1 MSPSSLL
8 FTSSPHIHAGDS
20 IPRIMHT
27 VILALMPATLM
38 AVLIFGWPALL
49 ILLITTATAMLTE
62 YLMMKIRNRPSP
74 LGDMS
79 AALTGILLALTL
91 PPHTPWWVCVVGGVF
106 AILLGKFVYGGLGFN
121 MFNPALIARV
131 FLLISFP
138 VELTSWPQPTGLF
151 GQKALSFMD
160 SLSLITTGHL
170 ASGKLVDAISA
181 ATPLGQYHV
190 VVGMGKSVRE
200 ALGGDYVFS
209 YFSAFTGFINGS
221 LGETSAIALALGGV
235 YLIRKR
241 IISWHIPVSMFAG
254 TLIPATIFWIVNGSK
269 YPDPLFHLLT
279 GGLVLGAFF
288 MATDMV
294 TSPVTP
300 LGQIIFGAGCGLLTY
315 IIRTWG
321 GYPEGVSFAIVIMN
335 ATVPLLDQYTHPVVY
350 GKAKKNV

>member
-8 FTSSPHIHAGDS
+8 FTSSPHVHGGNS
-20 IPRIMHT
+20 IPQIMQQ
-27 VILALMPATLM
+27 VILALMPATLLS
-38 AVLIFGWPALL
+38 VLIFGWPALL
-49 ILLITTATAMLTE
+49 VLVITTVTAMLTE
-62 YLMMKIRNRPSP
+62 YLMVKIRRRPSP

-91 PPHTPWWVCVVGGVF
+91 PPQSPWWICVVGGVF
-106 AILLGKFVYGGLGFN
+106 AILLGKHVYGGLGFN
-121 MFNPALIARV
+121 MFNPALISRV
-131 FLLISFP
+131 FLLVSFP

-151 GQKALSFMD
+151 GKHALSFSD

-170 ASGKLVDAISA
+170 SSGKMMDAISA

-190 VVGMGKSVRE
+190 ALSMGKSVHD
-200 ALGGDYVFS
+200 ALGGDYAFS
-209 YFSAFTGFINGS
+209 YLSAIAGFIAGS
-221 LGETSAIALALGGV
+221 LGETSAIALALGGI
-235 YLIRKR
+235 YLIRKN
-241 IISWHIPVSMFAG
+241 IISWHIPAAMFAG
-254 TLIPATIFWIVNGSK
+254 TLIPATLFWILDATK
-269 YPDPLFHLLT
+269 YPDPLFHLIT
-279 GGLVLGAFF
+279 GGLVMGAFF
-288 MATDMV
+288 MATDLV